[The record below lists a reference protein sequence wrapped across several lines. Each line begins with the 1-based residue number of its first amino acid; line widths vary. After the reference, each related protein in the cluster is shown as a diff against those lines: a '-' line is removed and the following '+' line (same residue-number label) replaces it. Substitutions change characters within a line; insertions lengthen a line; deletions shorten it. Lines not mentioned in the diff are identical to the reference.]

1 MADTKY
7 NQTLARKIYR
17 ILWGLA
23 ILMVLGGILFFI
35 ILSRQDLPTFEELEN
50 PENELAT
57 VILDKNKNELDRLFI
72 QNRVPV
78 AFEELNPYI
87 VQALISTEDERYYK
101 HAGIDLEALGRVGV
115 KSLLLRKKSQGGG
128 STITQQLAKLM
139 YPRIDLSNMSKIQ
152 QIINLGLSKFK
163 EWITAVKLERS
174 YTKEEIIA
182 MYLNKFDFIY
192 DSYGVRAAAETYF
205 GKEQEDLMPEE
216 AAVIVAML
224 NNPWYYNPKKFP
236 ENSMTR
242 RNIVLAKMEKHGYL
256 SQTEFDSLRF
266 QPIDMTNFK
275 RKTQSDGLAPYLKVE
290 IQKRVKEILAQPET
304 RKPDGTEY
312 DLFKDG
318 LQIETTIDPVY
329 QRLALEAVTEHM
341 PKLQAS
347 YFRHWKGMNPFTYD
361 MDDQQKAIVQATLD
375 RMVHESD
382 RYQTLRYAR
391 IGTLLQ
397 KMQEEVA
404 NLVYTDTE
412 IEWMIDEGKKPGRIA
427 GLQSKGIIR
436 KDKAQRMRD
445 ALKSQEWEA
454 LKVKYQDLQKETA
467 KVFDTKTTCRIFD
480 YLSPGFEKDSVMTP
494 MDSIKY
500 HMEILQTGV
509 MVMDPTTGFVKAWVG
524 GVNHK
529 YFKFDHVTSNR
540 QVGSTFKP
548 FVYTTAVMNNISPC
562 TEVIDQPYTI
572 APGENNFHIPE
583 PWTPKNSH
591 EFTGKK
597 MNLYQGLRESVNSLS
612 VFLMKSF
619 GSAEPVRETAIS
631 MGLNGDEIPSVPS
644 ICLGTPELT
653 VEELTGAY
661 GVFANNGEYNKPII
675 IQYIR
680 DRHGRLIY
688 QNKLVRHRALNEKTN
703 YVMVRMLE
711 QSIGNGK
718 LGLTSP
724 EVGGKT
730 GTTNNHV
737 DGWFMGIHPR
747 VVIGTW
753 VGGDYGWIRFRTLDA
768 GQGAVMARP
777 IFNLLMR
784 KLETLSADE
793 FDAQT
798 GFSVPAG
805 RLGITID
812 CEDYKQEPSA
822 EDVFD
827 VEQGL
832 QDEFDIIH

>member
-1 MADTKY
+1 MAKNTE
-7 NQTLARKIYR
+7 NQSLARRVYR
-17 ILWGLA
+17 IMWGIA
-23 ILMVLGGILFFI
+23 IAMVLGGILFFV

-78 AFEELNPYI
+78 SFEELNPYI

-115 KSLLLRKKSQGGG
+115 KSLLLGKKSSGGG

-139 YPRIDLSNMSKIQ
+139 YPRIDLSNMSKLQ
-152 QIINLGLSKFK
+152 QVVNLGLSKFK

-182 MYLNKFDFIY
+182 MYLNKFDFIN

-205 GKEQEDLMPEE
+205 GKEQEDLAVEE

-224 NNPWYYNPKKFP
+224 NNPYYYNPKRFP
-236 ENSMTR
+236 DNAKVR
-242 RNIVLAKMEKHGYL
+242 RNIVLSKMLKHGYIT
-256 SQTEFDSLRF
+256 QADFDSLSVES
-266 QPIDMTNFK
+266 IDMSNFK

-290 IQKRVKEILAQPET
+290 IQKRVKEILALPENL
-304 RKPDGTEY
+304 KPDGTPY

-318 LQIETTIDPVY
+318 LRIETTIDPVY
-329 QRLALEAVTEHM
+329 QKLALEAVLEQM

-361 MDDQQKAIVQATLD
+361 MDDAQKSIVNATLD
-375 RMVHESD
+375 RMIHESE
-382 RYQTLRYAR
+382 RYQDMRYSRLGAL
-391 IGTLLQ
+391 IQ
-397 KMQEEVA
+397 EMQENVA

-412 IEWMIDEGKKPGRIA
+412 IEWMLDEEKNPGRIA
-427 GLQSKGIIR
+427 GLQSKGTIR
-436 KDKAQRMRD
+436 RDKAQRMRTILD
-445 ALKSQEWEA
+445 SKEWQD
-454 LKVKYQDLQKETA
+454 LKVQYQELQKATEKA
-467 KVFDTKTTCRIFD
+467 FNTKTTCRIFD
-480 YLSPGFEKDSVMTP
+480 YASPDFEKDSVMTP
-494 MDSIKY
+494 LDSIKY

-529 YFKFDHVTSNR
+529 FFKFDHVTSNR

-591 EFTGKK
+591 EFTGQK
-597 MNLYQGLRESVNSLS
+597 MTLYQGLRESVNSLS

-631 MGLNGDEIPSVPS
+631 MGLNGDEIPAVPS
-644 ICLGTPELT
+644 ICLGTPELK

-661 GVFANNGEYNKPII
+661 SVFANNGEYNKPII

-680 DRHGRLIY
+680 DKHGRLIY
-688 QNKLVRHRALNEKTN
+688 QNKLARHRAINEKTN

-711 QSIGNGK
+711 QSIGNGR
-718 LGLTSP
+718 LGLVSP

-784 KLETLSADE
+784 KLEKLPAEE
-793 FDAQT
+793 FDAQAH
-798 GFSVPAG
+798 FIIPPG

-812 CEDYKQEPSA
+812 CDQYNQEPAA

-827 VEQGL
+827 VNEGL